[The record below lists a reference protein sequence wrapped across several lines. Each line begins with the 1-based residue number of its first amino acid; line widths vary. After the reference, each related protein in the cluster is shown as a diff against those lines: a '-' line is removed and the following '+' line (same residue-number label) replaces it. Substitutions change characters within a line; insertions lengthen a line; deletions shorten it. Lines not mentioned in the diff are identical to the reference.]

1 MYAAMLTSTLLMLG
15 VVVPLGSAQPMRP
28 TRIVSLH
35 YPCLALKAR
44 VQGKIRVR
52 CAVADNGSCFDA
64 KIIYGHPLF
73 YREVIENAK
82 RWMFPSVEGGSRSR
96 TVDIDYRFESRGIR
110 ASTVNADVDVT
121 FELPNTVNVIAP
133 FDANVPCQ
141 TPPLE

>member
-1 MYAAMLTSTLLMLG
+1 MLG

-64 KIIYGHPLF
+64 T
-73 YREVIENAK
+73 
-82 RWMFPSVEGGSRSR
+82 VEGGSRSR